1 MRVLIVGGGGRE
13 HALAWKLKQSPLVR
27 ELFCAPGNAGIA
39 RLARCVPVAA
49 DDLEALVALARE
61 HRIDLT
67 VVGPEAPLA
76 AGIVDRF
83 QEAGLAIF
91 GPDKA
96 AAQLEASKV
105 FAKQLMA
112 KYRIPT
118 AESRTFTT
126 AAEACAYIRAKG
138 APIVVKADGLAAG
151 KGVVVAATVAEA
163 EAAVQRML
171 VDREFGEAGSRIVI
185 EEYLRGEEVTLL
197 AFTDGT
203 TVVPM
208 VAAQDHKAA
217 YDHDTGPNTGG
228 MGAYSPVPL
237 LTPERQQQIVT
248 EILRPTIDGLRQEGI
263 VYRGVLYVGL
273 MITAT
278 GPKVLEYNVRFGDPE
293 CQVILP
299 RLQSDLIPILQ
310 AINDGRLAEETI
322 TWHNNH
328 TACVVM
334 ASGGYPGTYTTGK
347 IITGLDQV
355 AAMPD
360 VYVFHAGTA
369 THGENVVTA
378 GGRVLAVT
386 AWGETRAEA
395 LDKAYQAVQAIHFD
409 GAHYRTDIGRRGIVL
424 RH

>member
-1 MRVLIVGGGGRE
+1 
-13 HALAWKLKQSPLVR
+13 
-27 ELFCAPGNAGIA
+27 
-39 RLARCVPVAA
+39 
-49 DDLEALVALARE
+49 
-61 HRIDLT
+61 
-67 VVGPEAPLA
+67 
-76 AGIVDRF
+76 
-83 QEAGLAIF
+83 
-91 GPDKA
+91 
-96 AAQLEASKV
+96 
-105 FAKQLMA
+105 
-112 KYRIPT
+112 
-118 AESRTFTT
+118 
-126 AAEACAYIRAKG
+126 
-138 APIVVKADGLAAG
+138 
-151 KGVVVAATVAEA
+151 
-163 EAAVQRML
+163 
-171 VDREFGEAGSRIVI
+171 
-185 EEYLRGEEVTLL
+185 
-197 AFTDGT
+197 
-203 TVVPM
+203 
-208 VAAQDHKAA
+208 
-217 YDHDTGPNTGG
+217 
-228 MGAYSPVPL
+228 
-237 LTPERQQQIVT
+237 
-248 EILRPTIDGLRQEGI
+248 
-263 VYRGVLYVGL
+263 VLYVGL

>member
-1 MRVLIVGGGGRE
+1 M
-13 HALAWKLKQSPLVR
+13 
-27 ELFCAPGNAGIA
+27 
-39 RLARCVPVAA
+39 
-49 DDLEALVALARE
+49 
-61 HRIDLT
+61 
-67 VVGPEAPLA
+67 
-76 AGIVDRF
+76 
-83 QEAGLAIF
+83 
-91 GPDKA
+91 
-96 AAQLEASKV
+96 
-105 FAKQLMA
+105 
-112 KYRIPT
+112 
-118 AESRTFTT
+118 
-126 AAEACAYIRAKG
+126 
-138 APIVVKADGLAAG
+138 
-151 KGVVVAATVAEA
+151 VVAATVAEA